1 MVKDHNV
8 CGPGKLNW
16 VLMVALAG
24 CQPLKMGI
32 QNGVAAEDAMGG
44 W

>member
-1 MVKDHNV
+1 MVADHTV